1 MLESMTIGVWDL
13 VLVVVVSIQA
23 TILAYLHHPLWKGF
37 MLLLPMPFTVAF
49 LALGRPVDATNILGL
64 VTLLIY
70 THGVRL
76 LHDQMGVPIVPAIVL
91 AAGGYCV
98 IGGTVAQLVPSTD
111 SALPCL
117 SLAAW
122 PWGGCSICCCRTNR
136 SPGIAPVT
144 DPRQA
149 GHHCR
154 RDRGAGHPEAAP
166 ERLHGGVP
174 HGRGGGVL

>member
-91 AAGGYCV
+91 AAGAIV
-98 IGGTVAQLVPSTD
+98 
-111 SALPCL
+111 
-117 SLAAW
+117 
-122 PWGGCSICCCRTNR
+122 
-136 SPGIAPVT
+136 
-144 DPRQA
+144 
-149 GHHCR
+149 
-154 RDRGAGHPEAAP
+154 
-166 ERLHGGVP
+166 
-174 HGRGGGVL
+174 

>member
-1 MLESMTIGVWDL
+1 MTIGVWDL

-76 LHDQMGVPIVPAIVL
+76 LHDQMGCPSSRPL
-91 AAGGYCV
+91 CLPRGLLCDRRYRGAAGAVDG
-98 IGGTVAQLVPSTD
+98 
-111 SALPCL
+111 
-117 SLAAW
+117 
-122 PWGGCSICCCRTNR
+122 
-136 SPGIAPVT
+136 
-144 DPRQA
+144 
-149 GHHCR
+149 
-154 RDRGAGHPEAAP
+154 
-166 ERLHGGVP
+166 
-174 HGRGGGVL
+174 